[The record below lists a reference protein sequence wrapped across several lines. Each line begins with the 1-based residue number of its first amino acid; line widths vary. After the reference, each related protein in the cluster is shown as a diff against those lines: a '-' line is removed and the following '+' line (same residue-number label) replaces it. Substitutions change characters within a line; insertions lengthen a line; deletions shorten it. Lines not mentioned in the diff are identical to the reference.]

1 MEIRGSVFG
10 AEFKEQ
16 TQRSVLEQVHA
27 TVAREVLSRWETLV
41 DWSLVA
47 VTVAATTVSVFLDWL

>member
-1 MEIRGSVFG
+1 MEIRGSVLG

-16 TQRSVLEQVHA
+16 TQRSVRDRVRS
-27 TVAREVLSRWETLV
+27 TVAREVAKRREALV
-41 DWSLVA
+41 DWIVVA